1 MCVSLLVGAIGP
13 GDIHDDLL
21 LCMFL
26 YRGTILQLNLSNV
39 NVNAMLLHAADQ
51 LSYDSQVE
59 DLFSL

>member
-39 NVNAMLLHAADQ
+39 NATLLHAAYQ